1 MADFATINDAV
12 GSGGSS
18 SNGAVNPTSLYAAN
32 ENQSSGQ
39 QAPYKTLSGAT
50 RGDQQIKGRYMVV
63 DNKNVIRLVMGFDPG
78 KF

>member
-12 GSGGSS
+12 GAGGGSK
-18 SNGAVNPTSLYAAN
+18 NGAVNPEGFYAADD
-32 ENQSSGQ
+32 NQSTGQ

-63 DNKNVIRLVMGFDPG
+63 DNKGVIRLILGYDPG